1 MNPAST
7 YPITVFHYREG
18 RLGKGKC

>member
-7 YPITVFHYREG
+7 YTITVFHYREG
-18 RLGKGKC
+18 RLGKGRC